1 MSSEA
6 TLPDANVWLA
16 LFLDGHVHKA
26 VARRWLAAH
35 PGETLVFCRFT
46 QMAFL
51 RHTTNP
57 AIMGPNVLTQARAW
71 REYERLIDREEII
84 FLPEPNGI
92 EIRWRDYSRASQPAH
107 QTWTDAY
114 LAAFACGHGLRLV
127 TFDRAMKKYEGT
139 DVLVLAGEAG

>member
-6 TLPDANVWLA
+6 SLPDAHAQN
-16 LFLDGHVHKA
+16 KA
-26 VARRWLAAH
+26 ARRWLSAR

-57 AIMGPNVLTQARAW
+57 AIMGPNVLSQARAW
-71 REYERLIDREEII
+71 REYERLIGRDEVI
-84 FLPEPNGI
+84 FLPEPNGV
-92 EIRWRDYSRASQPAH
+92 EIRWRDYSRGGQPAH

-114 LAAFACGHGLRLV
+114 LAAFAREHALRLV
-127 TFDRAMKKYEGT
+127 TFDRAMRKYEGT
-139 DVLVLAGEAG
+139 DMLILES